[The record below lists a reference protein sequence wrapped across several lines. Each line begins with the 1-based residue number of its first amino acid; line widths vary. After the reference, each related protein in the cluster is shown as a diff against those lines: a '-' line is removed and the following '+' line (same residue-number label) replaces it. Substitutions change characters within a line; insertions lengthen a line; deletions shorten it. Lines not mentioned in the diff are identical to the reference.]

1 MYGTLIIAY
10 LFLGG
15 ASGGT
20 FLVMAVWSLLL
31 HHFYPHRSALVR
43 RDFRLMR
50 GRIYAIATGM
60 LTAAMLCLLWDLD
73 YPDRA
78 LMIFMFAR
86 PTVLTF
92 GACVLT
98 SLLAVGVLL
107 VLANLFHIRFFTG
120 AFKRI
125 FEVACAI
132 LAAAVMGYT
141 GVFLYSNVG
150 IPLWHS
156 PFLIGLFFCSAL
168 SSGLSVV
175 MLVDYFSHAEAKLI
189 HAVRPLQQCH
199 LACLATELAFMVAF
213 VAAAWA
219 NPQATEAIAVLLS
232 PDVLSTAVIGAVG
245 FGIAAPAALESYA
258 LLRKEQR
265 AIPVSDFVCLIG
277 ALCLRWI
284 VIVCGVH

>member
-20 FLVMAVWSLLL
+20 FLVMAVWSLML

-120 AFKRI
+120 AFKRVL
-125 FEVACAI
+125 EAACAI

-189 HAVRPLQQCH
+189 HAVWPLQQCH

-277 ALCLRWI
+277 ALCLRWT

>member
-1 MYGTLIIAY
+1 
-10 LFLGG
+10 
-15 ASGGT
+15 
-20 FLVMAVWSLLL
+20 
-31 HHFYPHRSALVR
+31 
-43 RDFRLMR
+43 MR

-125 FEVACAI
+125 LEVACAI

-175 MLVDYFSHAEAKLI
+175 MLVDCFSHAEAKLI

-277 ALCLRWI
+277 ALCLRWT

>member
-20 FLVMAVWSLLL
+20 FLVMAVWSLML

-125 FEVACAI
+125 LEVACAI

-277 ALCLRWI
+277 ALCLRWT

>member
-1 MYGTLIIAY
+1 M
-10 LFLGG
+10 
-15 ASGGT
+15 
-20 FLVMAVWSLLL
+20 L

-125 FEVACAI
+125 LEVACAI

-277 ALCLRWI
+277 ALCLRWT

>member
-20 FLVMAVWSLLL
+20 FLVSSLVG
-31 HHFYPHRSALVR
+31 SEMCI
-43 RDFRLMR
+43 RDRMR

-125 FEVACAI
+125 LEVACAI

-175 MLVDYFSHAEAKLI
+175 MLVDCFSHAEAKLI

-277 ALCLRWI
+277 ALCLRWT

>member
-92 GACVLT
+92 GTCVLT

-277 ALCLRWI
+277 ALCLRWT

>member
-20 FLVMAVWSLLL
+20 FLVMAVWSLML

-107 VLANLFHIRFFTG
+107 VISNLIHIRFFTG

-125 FEVACAI
+125 LEVACAI

-277 ALCLRWI
+277 ALCLRWT